1 MNHSSTSTAFPTAP
15 RPTAPSAD
23 RARGRSPSPPSARS
37 LSRWLERLG
46 RWAASH
52 PWRVLGAWLA
62 VAIVVIGA
70 SSTVGRELEDS
81 FGAPGLDSQQAVE
94 LLSAAGFEAS
104 GVTAQVVATP
114 TDETATFFDSPV
126 ATAELAA
133 LESTLARLPKVVSTS
148 EPATA
153 LAQGRDVAV
162 ATGTVSPDGR
172 VALIRIQ
179 YPMLEELTADDLKQ
193 LDDIVAD
200 ARALGDARAGAA
212 TDSVTDTATQPE
224 AGDGVDPNGGAL
236 RVEAGGELYDL
247 FDTET
252 PLSELIGVGAAVV
265 ILLVAFGSIVA
276 MGLPIGIAL
285 FGLGLGVSSFTLVNH
300 LVEIPSWTPILAAM
314 VGLGVG
320 IDYALFLVVRHRE
333 HLAAGLSVPDAAG
346 RAVATAGQAV
356 IFAGGTV
363 VVAILGLAV
372 AGIPFVTAAGIGTS
386 IVVGIMVV
394 AAVTLLPAFLGLAG
408 ARVNSRKHRRS
419 AARSMGSADADAGG
433 TVGRV
438 GPRSS
443 GAAVSPRWERWGA
456 HVARHAVL
464 YTVGVTAL
472 LVAAAAPVLALRLG
486 YPDQGTNPESR
497 TERRA
502 YDLVADGFGPGI
514 NGPLM
519 VAVDTAGDATLIDT
533 VAVAVAADPGIA
545 AVAPPELDEASGV
558 AMLVAFPASAPQDE
572 LTTETVHRLRNE
584 VFPPILDDGPGRA
597 HVGGPTAAWA
607 DLGDR
612 VSDRMPYF
620 FAAVLAVSMAL
631 LMLVF
636 RSVLVPIKAAL
647 LNLLSIGASYGVLVM
662 VFQWGWGKELIG
674 LEATVPIV
682 SFIPM
687 FMFAILFGL
696 SMDYEVFLLSRVR
709 EEYQAT
715 GDNDAAVVRGLAS
728 TARVITSAALIM
740 ISVFAGFVITDDP
753 LGKMFGLGL
762 AVAILVDASIV
773 RMVLVPATMKLMG
786 DANWWLPGWLDRIL
800 PAIDLEGDAPVTP
813 TTGASLADAG
823 VGRSVD
829 TGAQDDRYAGVG
841 R

>member
-1 MNHSSTSTAFPTAP
+1 MSHSPNSTKPPTAP
-15 RPTAPSAD
+15 GRTARSSD
-23 RARGRSPSPPSARS
+23 RARGTSSSRPPARS
-37 LSRWLERLG
+37 LSRWLEQLG
-46 RWAASH
+46 RGAASH

-62 VAIVVIGA
+62 VAVVVIGA
-70 SSTVGRELEDS
+70 SSTLGRDLEDS
-81 FGAPGLDSQQAVE
+81 IRTPGLDSQEAID
-94 LLSAAGFEAS
+94 LLSEAGFAAS

-114 TDETATFFDSPV
+114 RDETATFFDSPSAV
-126 ATAELAA
+126 SELAS
-133 LESTLARLPKVVSTS
+133 LESTLLQLPNVVSAS
-148 EPATA
+148 QPAAA
-153 LAQGRDVAV
+153 LADGPDAAV
-162 ATGTVSPDGR
+162 GMGTISPDGR

-179 YPMLEELTADDLKQ
+179 YPMLEELSADDLIQ
-193 LDDIVAD
+193 LDDAVS
-200 ARALGDARAGAA
+200 DARAG
-212 TDSVTDTATQPE
+212 TRTAD
-224 AGDGVDPNGGAL
+224 DGAGGAL
-236 RVEAGGELYDL
+236 IVEGGGELYDH
-247 FDTET
+247 FETET
-252 PLSELIGVGAAVV
+252 PLSELIGVAAAVV

-285 FGLGLGVSSFTLVNH
+285 FGLALGVSSFTLVNH
-300 LVEIPSWTPILAAM
+300 IVEIPSWTPILAAM

-333 HLAAGLSVPDAAG
+333 QLAAGLSVPDAAG
-346 RAVATAGQAV
+346 KAVATAGQAV

-363 VVAILGLAV
+363 VVAILGLGV

-386 IVVGIMVV
+386 LVVAIMVA

-408 ARVNSRKHRRS
+408 NRVNSRRTRR
-419 AARSMGSADADAGG
+419 AAAAAAASPTEAPVGGRSPSHGVV
-433 TVGRV
+433 T
-438 GPRSS
+438 
-443 GAAVSPRWERWGA
+443 PRWERWGA

-472 LVAAAAPVLALRLG
+472 LLAAAGPVLALRLG
-486 YPDQGTNPESR
+486 YPDQGTDPESR

-502 YDLVADGFGPGI
+502 YDLVAEGFGPGI
-514 NGPLM
+514 NGPL
-519 VAVDTAGDATLIDT
+519 VIAIDTAGQPDVLDA
-533 VAVAVAADPGIA
+533 VAGAVAADPGIA
-545 AVAPPELDEASGV
+545 AVAPPQLDDASGV
-558 AMLVAFPASAPQDE
+558 AMLVAFPNGAPQDE
-572 LTTETVHRLRNE
+572 TTTETVQRLRSD
-584 VFPPILDDGPGRA
+584 VFPSILDDGPARA
-597 HVGGPTAAWA
+597 HVGGPTAAWT

-631 LMLVF
+631 LMVVF

-740 ISVFAGFVITDDP
+740 IAVFAGFVITDDP

-762 AVAILVDASIV
+762 AVAILVDATIV

-786 DANWWLPGWLDRIL
+786 DANWWLPGWLDRLL
-800 PAIDLEGDAPVTP
+800 PTIDLEGGS
-813 TTGASLADAG
+813 TGGVDRAITVPAAADERGTGSARG
-823 VGRSVD
+823 DELTSVGR
-829 TGAQDDRYAGVG
+829 
-841 R
+841 